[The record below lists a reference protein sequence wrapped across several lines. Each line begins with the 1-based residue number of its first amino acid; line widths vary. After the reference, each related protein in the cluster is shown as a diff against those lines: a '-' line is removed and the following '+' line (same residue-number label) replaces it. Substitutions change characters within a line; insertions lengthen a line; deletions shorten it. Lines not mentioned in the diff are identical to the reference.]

1 MKQNNKD
8 YIPSQKILENYAKVL
23 VNFALGG
30 GKGVQKGETVYLTV
44 NEYAKPLYIELYKA
58 VIKRGGHVITNY
70 IPDDSNSGLSKN
82 ANISRLFY
90 ENANDEQI
98 QNFPA
103 KYLKGLI
110 EEIDH
115 SIYII
120 SDTNKHALKGVNP
133 KKIMARGK
141 AFKPYMDWRNKKESE
156 GKFTWTLA
164 LYGTPAMA
172 KEARMTLK
180 EYWEQIILA
189 CFLDK
194 PNPIAEWKK
203 TFKMVE
209 KAQNHLNSLPIE
221 KLHVKGPDADLWVHL
236 GEKKK
241 WMGGSGRNIPSFEIF
256 TSPDWRGTNGWI
268 RFSEPLYRYGN
279 LITGIELWFKDGKV
293 IKSKAKQNEKV
304 LKEMIAT
311 PNADKIGEYSLTDKR
326 FSRITKFMAETL
338 FDENVGGKYGN
349 THLALGNA
357 YHDCFT
363 EDPAQMTEEDWEE
376 LGFNSSSVHTDIVST
391 TPRTVTAYMKDG
403 TNRVI
408 YKDGLFTFLK

>member
-1 MKQNNKD
+1 MKD
-8 YIPSQKILENYAKVL
+8 YVPSQKILENYAKVL
-23 VNFALGG
+23 VNFALGSG
-30 GKGVQKGETVYLTV
+30 RGVQKGETVYLTV
-44 NEYAKPLYIELYKA
+44 NEYAKPLYVELYKA
-58 VIKRGGHVITNY
+58 IIKRGGNVIQNY
-70 IPDDSNSGLSKN
+70 IPDDKETYDKQNSNV
-82 ANISRLFY
+82 SRLFY
-90 ENANDEQI
+90 QLASEEQLKF
-98 QNFPA
+98 FPS

-110 EEIDH
+110 DEIDH

-120 SDTNKHALKGVNP
+120 SDTNKHLLKGIDP
-133 KKIMARGK
+133 KKIMARGQ
-141 AFKPYMDWRNKKESE
+141 AFKPYMDWRNHKENA

-172 KEARMTLK
+172 KEARMSLK
-180 EYWEQIILA
+180 EYWSEIIKA

-194 PNPIAEWKK
+194 KDPIKEWKRV
-203 TFKMVE
+203 FKMVE
-209 KAQNHLNSLPIE
+209 KTQDKLNSMPIE

-279 LITGIELWFKDGKV
+279 LITGVELWFKDGKV
-293 IKSKAKQNEKV
+293 VKSKAKQNEKV

-311 PNADKIGEYSLTDKR
+311 KNADKIGEYSLTDKR

-363 EDPAQMTEEDWEE
+363 GDPSQMNEEDWEE

-403 TNRVI
+403 TSKVI

>member
-1 MKQNNKD
+1 MKD
-8 YIPSQKILENYAKVL
+8 YIPSKKILENYAKVL
-23 VNFALGG
+23 VNFALGS

-44 NEYAKPLYIELYKA
+44 NEYAKPMYVELYKA
-58 VIKRGGHVITNY
+58 IIKRGGNVITNY
-70 IPDDSNSGLSKN
+70 IPDDKETYDKANSNV
-82 ANISRLFY
+82 SRLFY
-90 ENANDEQI
+90 ELASDTQI
-98 QNFPA
+98 NYFPS

-110 EEIDH
+110 DEIDH

-120 SDTNKHALKGVNP
+120 SDTNKHVLKGINP

-141 AFKPYMDWRNKKESE
+141 AFKPYMDWRNHKENA

-172 KEARMTLK
+172 KEAKMSLK
-180 EYWEQIILA
+180 EYWEQIIKA

-194 PNPIAEWKK
+194 KNPIAEWKK
-203 TFKMVE
+203 VFKMVG
-209 KAQNHLNSLPIE
+209 KAEDTLNKMPIE

-304 LKEMIAT
+304 LKQMIAT
-311 PNADKIGEYSLTDKR
+311 ENANKIGEYSLTDKR

-363 EDPAQMTEEDWEE
+363 GDPSQMTEEDWEE

-403 TNRVI
+403 TSEVI

>member
-1 MKQNNKD
+1 MAKD
-8 YIPSQKILENYAKVL
+8 YIPSKKILENYAKVL
-23 VNFALGG
+23 VNFALNS

-44 NEYAKPLYIELYKA
+44 NEYAKPMYVELYKA
-58 VIKRGGHVITNY
+58 IIKRGGNVITNY
-70 IPDDSNSGLSKN
+70 IPDDKETYDKANSNV
-82 ANISRLFY
+82 SRLFY
-90 ENANDEQI
+90 ELASDEQI
-98 QNFPA
+98 KYFPA

-110 EEIDH
+110 DEIDH

-133 KKIMARGK
+133 KKIMERGK
-141 AFKPYMDWRNKKESE
+141 AFKPYMNWRNEKENQ

-172 KEARMTLK
+172 KEARMSLK
-180 EYWEQIILA
+180 EYWGQIIKA

-194 PNPIAEWKK
+194 KDPIAEWKK
-203 TFKMVE
+203 VFKMVE
-209 KAQNHLNSLPIE
+209 KAQDKLNSMPIE
-221 KLHVKGPDADLWVHL
+221 KLHITGPDADLWVKL

-293 IKSKAKQNEKV
+293 IKSKATQNEKV

-311 PNADKIGEYSLTDKR
+311 ENADKIGEYSLTDTR

-349 THLALGNA
+349 THFALGNA
-357 YHDCFT
+357 YHDCYAG
-363 EDPAQMTEEDWEE
+363 DPAQMTEEDWEE

-391 TPRTVTAYMKDG
+391 TPRTVTAHMKDG
-403 TNRVI
+403 SEKVI
-408 YKDGLFTFLK
+408 YKDGYFTFLK

>member
-1 MKQNNKD
+1 MAKD
-8 YIPSQKILENYAKVL
+8 YVPEKKILENYAKVL
-23 VNFALGG
+23 VNFALNS
-30 GKGVQKGETVYLTV
+30 GKGIKKGDTVYLTV
-44 NEYAKPLYIELYKA
+44 NEYAKPIFVELYKA
-58 VIKRGGHVITNY
+58 IIKAGGNVITNY
-70 IPDDSNSGLSKN
+70 LPDDKETYDKQNSNV
-82 ANISRLFY
+82 SRLFY
-90 ENANDEQI
+90 DLASEEQI
-98 QNFPA
+98 KFFPE

-110 EEIDH
+110 DQIDH

-120 SDTNKHALKGVNP
+120 SDTNKHLLKGVPP
-133 KKIMARGK
+133 KKIMERGE
-141 AFKPYMDWRNKKESE
+141 AFKPYMKWRNEKENQ

-172 KEARMTLK
+172 KEAKMSLK
-180 EYWEQIILA
+180 AYWEQIIKA

-203 TFKMVE
+203 VFKMVE
-209 KAQNHLNSLPIE
+209 KAQDKLNSLPIE
-221 KLHVKGPDADLWVHL
+221 KLHVTGPDADLWVKL

-241 WMGGSGRNIPSFEIF
+241 WMAGSGRNIPSFEIF

-293 IKSKAKQNEKV
+293 VKSKAKQNEKV

-311 PNADKIGEYSLTDKR
+311 KNADKIGEYSLTDTR

-338 FDENVGGKYGN
+338 FDENMGGKYGN

-357 YHDCFT
+357 YHDCYAG
-363 EDPAQMTEEDWEE
+363 DPGQMNEEDWEE

-391 TPRTVTAYMKDG
+391 TPRTVTAHMKDG
-403 TNRVI
+403 TEQVI
-408 YKDGLFTFLK
+408 YKDGYFTFLK

>member
-1 MKQNNKD
+1 MKD
-8 YIPSQKILENYAKVL
+8 YIPSKKILENYAKVL
-23 VNFALGG
+23 VNFALGS

-44 NEYAKPLYIELYKA
+44 NEYAKPMYVELYKA
-58 VIKRGGHVITNY
+58 IIKRGGNVITNY
-70 IPDDSNSGLSKN
+70 IPDDKETYDKANSNV
-82 ANISRLFY
+82 SRLFY
-90 ENANDEQI
+90 ELASDTQI
-98 QNFPA
+98 NYFPS

-110 EEIDH
+110 DEIDH

-120 SDTNKHALKGVNP
+120 SDTNKHVLKGIDP

-141 AFKPYMDWRNKKESE
+141 AFKPYMDWRNHKENA

-172 KEARMTLK
+172 KEAKMSLK
-180 EYWEQIILA
+180 EYWEQIIKA

-194 PNPIAEWKK
+194 KDPIAEWKK
-203 TFKMVE
+203 TYKYID
-209 KAQNHLNSLPIE
+209 KAENKLNSMPIE
-221 KLHVKGPDADLWVHL
+221 KLHIKGPDADLWVHL

-241 WMGGSGRNIPSFEIF
+241 WKSGSGRNIPSFEIF

-304 LKEMIAT
+304 LKQMIAT
-311 PNADKIGEYSLTDKR
+311 ENANKIGEYSLTDKR

-363 EDPAQMTEEDWEE
+363 GDPSQMTEEDWEE

-403 TNRVI
+403 THEVI

>member
-1 MKQNNKD
+1 MAKD
-8 YIPSQKILENYAKVL
+8 YTPSQKILENYAKVL
-23 VNFALGG
+23 VNFALGS

-44 NEYAKPLYIELYKA
+44 SEYAKPLYVELRKA
-58 VIKRGGHVITNY
+58 ILKAGGNVISNY
-70 IPDDSNSGLSKN
+70 LPDDDDTGNKHFNLSKQ
-82 ANISRLFY
+82 FY
-90 ENANDEQI
+90 THASEEQLKY
-98 QNFPA
+98 FPA
-103 KYLKGLI
+103 KYLRGLVD
-110 EEIDH
+110 EVDH
-115 SIYII
+115 SIAII
-120 SDTNKHALKGVNP
+120 SETNKKALQGVDP
-133 KKIMARGK
+133 KKMMTRGQS
-141 AFKPYMDWRNKKESE
+141 FKPYQEWKVEKENK
-156 GKFTWTLA
+156 GKYTWTLG

-172 KEARMTLK
+172 KEAKMSLK
-180 EYWEQIILA
+180 EYWDQIIKA

-194 PNPIAEWKK
+194 PNPIKEWKK
-203 TFKMVE
+203 TFIMIE

-236 GEKKK
+236 GHKKR
-241 WMGGSGRNIPSFEIF
+241 WMAGSGRNIPSFEIF

-304 LKEMIAT
+304 LKQMIAT
-311 PNADKIGEYSLTDKR
+311 ENADKIGEYSLTDKR

-357 YHDCFT
+357 YHDCYAG
-363 EDPAQMTEEDWEE
+363 DPSEMKPEDWEE

-403 TNRVI
+403 SEQVI

>member
-1 MKQNNKD
+1 MKKD
-8 YIPSQKILENYAKVL
+8 YVTPKKIIENYAKVL
-23 VNFALGG
+23 VNYALGG
-30 GKGVQKGETVYLTV
+30 GTGIKKGETVYLTV
-44 NEYAKPLYIELYKA
+44 NEYAKPLYVELYKA
-58 VIKRGGHVITNY
+58 IIKAGGNVIQNY
-70 IPDDSNSGLSKN
+70 IPDDKETYDKAN
-82 ANISRLFY
+82 ANVSRLFY
-90 ENANDEQI
+90 EHATETQI
-98 QNFPA
+98 KYFPE

-110 EEIDH
+110 DEIDH

-120 SDTNKHALKGVNP
+120 SDTDKHVLKGIDP
-133 KKIMARGK
+133 KKMMMRGE
-141 AFKPYMDWRNKKESE
+141 AFRPYMKWRDHKENH
-156 GKFTWTLA
+156 GKFTWTLG

-172 KEARMTLK
+172 KEAKMSLK
-180 EYWEQIILA
+180 EYWEQIIKA

-203 TFKMVE
+203 VVKMIQ
-209 KAQNHLNSLPIE
+209 KAQDKLNSMPIE
-221 KLHVKGPDADLWVHL
+221 KLHVFGPDADLFVKL

-241 WMGGSGRNIPSFEIF
+241 WMGGSGRNIPSFEIY
-256 TSPDWRGTNGWI
+256 TSPDWRGTEGWI

-293 IKSKAKQNEKV
+293 VTSKAKQDEKV
-304 LKEMIAT
+304 LKGMIAT
-311 PNADKIGEYSLTDKR
+311 KNADKIGEYSLTDKR

-363 EDPAQMTEEDWEE
+363 EDPTQMTEEDWEE

-403 TNRVI
+403 STEVI
-408 YKDGLFTFLK
+408 YKDGQFTFLK

>member
-1 MKQNNKD
+1 MSKD
-8 YIPSQKILENYAKVL
+8 YIPSKKILENYAKVL
-23 VNFALGG
+23 VNFALNS

-44 NEYAKPLYIELYKA
+44 NEYAKPMYVELYKA
-58 VIKRGGHVITNY
+58 IIKRGANVITNY
-70 IPDDSNSGLSKN
+70 IPDDKETYDKANSNV
-82 ANISRLFY
+82 SRLFY
-90 ENANDEQI
+90 ELASETQI
-98 QNFPA
+98 NYFPS

-110 EEIDH
+110 DEIDH

-120 SDTNKHALKGVNP
+120 SDTNKHVLKGIDP

-141 AFKPYMDWRNKKESE
+141 AFKPYMDWRNHKENQ

-172 KEARMTLK
+172 KEAKMSLK
-180 EYWEQIILA
+180 EYWGQIIKA

-194 PNPIAEWKK
+194 KDPISEWKK
-203 TFKMVE
+203 VFKMVE
-209 KAQNHLNSLPIE
+209 KAQDTLNKMPIE
-221 KLHVKGPDADLWVHL
+221 KLHVKGPDADLWVKL

-293 IKSKAKQNEKV
+293 VKSKASQNEKV
-304 LKEMIAT
+304 LKQMIAT
-311 PNADKIGEYSLTDKR
+311 ENADKIGEYSLTDKR

-357 YHDCFT
+357 YHDCYSG
-363 EDPAQMTEEDWEE
+363 DPAQMTEEDWEE

-403 TNRVI
+403 TEKVI

>member
-1 MKQNNKD
+1 MKKD
-8 YIPSQKILENYAKVL
+8 YAPSQKVLENYAKVL
-23 VNFALGG
+23 VNFALGS
-30 GKGVQKGETVYLTV
+30 GKGIKKGDTVYLTV
-44 NEYAKPLYIELYKA
+44 NEYAKPLYVEIYKA
-58 VIKRGGHVITNY
+58 IIKSGGNIIQNY
-70 IPDDSNSGLSKN
+70 LPDDKETYDKQNSNV
-82 ANISRLFY
+82 SRLFY
-90 ENANDEQI
+90 QYAKEDQI
-98 QNFPA
+98 NYFPS
-103 KYLKGLI
+103 KFLKGLI

-120 SDTNKHALKGVNP
+120 SDTNKHLLKGVSP

-141 AFKPYMDWRNKKESE
+141 AFKPYMTWRNEKENKGLFS
-156 GKFTWTLA
+156 WTLA

-172 KEARMTLK
+172 KESKMSLK
-180 EYWEQIILA
+180 DYWGEIIKA

-194 PNPIAEWKK
+194 KNPIAEWRKV
-203 TFKMVE
+203 FKMIE
-209 KAQNHLNSLPIE
+209 KAQNKLNSMPIE
-221 KLHVKGPDADLWVHL
+221 KLHVFGPDADLWVKL

-241 WMGGSGRNIPSFEIF
+241 WMGGSGSNIPSFEIF

-279 LITGIELWFKDGKV
+279 LITGIELWFKDGRV
-293 IKSKAKQNEKV
+293 VKSKATQNEKV

-311 PNADKIGEYSLTDKR
+311 ENADRIGEYSLTDKR

-357 YHDCFT
+357 YHDCFDG
-363 EDPAQMTEEDWEE
+363 DPSQMNEEDWEE

-391 TPRTVTAYMKDG
+391 TPRTVTAHMEDG
-403 TNRVI
+403 STEVI
-408 YKDGLFTFLK
+408 YKDGQFTFLK

>member
-1 MKQNNKD
+1 MKD
-8 YIPSQKILENYAKVL
+8 YIPSKKILENYAKVL
-23 VNFALGG
+23 VNFALNS

-44 NEYAKPLYIELYKA
+44 NEYARPLYVELYKA
-58 VIKRGGHVITNY
+58 IIKRGGNVITNY
-70 IPDDSNSGLSKN
+70 IPDDKETYDKANSNV
-82 ANISRLFY
+82 SRLFY
-90 ENANDEQI
+90 ELASETQLSY
-98 QNFPA
+98 FPS
-103 KYLKGLI
+103 KYMKGLI
-110 EEIDH
+110 DEIDH

-120 SDTNKHALKGVNP
+120 SDTNKHILKGIDP

-141 AFKPYMDWRNKKESE
+141 AFKPYMDWRNHKENQ

-172 KEARMTLK
+172 KEAGMSLK
-180 EYWEQIILA
+180 AYWEQIILA

-194 PNPIAEWKK
+194 KDPIAEWKK
-203 TFKMVE
+203 VFKMVE
-209 KAQNHLNSLPIE
+209 KAQDKLNSLPIE

-293 IKSKAKQNEKV
+293 IKSKATQNEKV
-304 LKEMIAT
+304 LKQMIAT
-311 PNADKIGEYSLTDKR
+311 ENADKIGEYSLTDKR

-357 YHDCFT
+357 YHDCYMG
-363 EDPAQMTEEDWEE
+363 DPSQMTTEDWEE

-391 TPRTVTAYMKDG
+391 TPRTVTAHMKDG
-403 TNRVI
+403 TEKII